1 MSLHEYQSSVILSTS
16 ILSFDF
22 IYKQSEKLKTKKTTS
37 FLQIRGKKVS
47 VLLYANMHR
56 PMVVDQYIVLRP
68 YEDLEK

>member
-22 IYKQSEKLKTKKTTS
+22 IYKQSEKLKTKKTS